1 MPREKAEKV
10 ADNRI
15 VTLTF
20 TLEDEEGERI
30 TAFPPAEPYVYL
42 HGHGQLLPAFEEAL
56 DGREIGERFEV
67 TVPPDEAFGTKRP
80 DPERVIPRDALPPGL
95 VPARGVQIAIV
106 DDGVSLPAWVVRATD
121 AHVVVSF
128 SHPWANGAVKMVAEV
143 LKIREAD
150 ADELEE
156 GRVTPAPAEAETE
169 AETEAAP
176 KPERAEEEE

>member
-20 TLEDEEGERI
+20 TLEDE
-30 TAFPPAEPYVYL
+30 
-42 HGHGQLLPAFEEAL
+42 
-56 DGREIGERFEV
+56 
-67 TVPPDEAFGTKRP
+67 
-80 DPERVIPRDALPPGL
+80 
-95 VPARGVQIAIV
+95 VQIAIV

-121 AHVVVSF
+121 AHVVVSL

-156 GRVTPAPAEAETE
+156 GRVTPPPSPPTAP
-169 AETEAAP
+169 EAAP
-176 KPERAEEEE
+176 KPERDEEEE